1 MKLAIIG
8 SRSITD
14 DAKVLKTIH
23 NYCIDNKPSV
33 ILKSAGKGI
42 DPTIDHYA
50 RANEIDTVNFLPYHL
65 LDPKANFNSKYFF
78 IRTKQLLNNADE
90 LIALWDTK
98 SKGTEYAIKYAQKL
112 GIPVKVV
119 KIPLRVNK
127 ELQEE

>member
-14 DAKVLKTIH
+14 DVKVLKTIH
-23 NYCIDNKPSV
+23 NYCIDNMPSV

-42 DPTIDHYA
+42 DPTIEHYA
-50 RANEIDTVNFLPYHL
+50 NANEIDTVNFLPYHL
-65 LDPKANFNSKYFF
+65 QDGQASFNSKYFF
-78 IRTKQLLNNADE
+78 VRTKQILNNADE
-90 LIALWDTK
+90 LLALWDTH

-119 KIPLRVNK
+119 KIPKQLSQK
-127 ELQEE
+127 L